1 MPRLPLMMALM
12 RPMKGECTMA
22 KYYIL
27 IFRKAKNGATVKKH
41 IFGDPDIDQTTKV
54 AVDYVRHHYKTAT
67 AVFVA
72 NEENHEHTTKYL

>member
-1 MPRLPLMMALM
+1 
-12 RPMKGECTMA
+12 MA

-41 IFGDPDIDQTTKV
+41 IFGDPDIDQTAKF
-54 AVDYVRHHYKTAT
+54 AVNYARQHYKTAT

-72 NEENHEHTTKYL
+72 NEATSEHTTKYL